1 MNLIPRNFYLDD
13 IFDDM
18 PMRNAGGMK
27 CDIYEKDGKYHIEMD
42 MPGFS
47 KEDIK
52 LETTDGY
59 VTIKAT
65 KEETSQ
71 EGGENKKYLRRERS
85 FGEYE
90 RSFYLGDFDTENID
104 ASFKDGV
111 LSVVVPKKDTTTD
124 KKRIE
129 IK

>member
-1 MNLIPRNFYLDD
+1 MNLMPRSFYLDD
-13 IFDDM
+13 MFDDM
-18 PMRNAGGMK
+18 PMKNSAMK
-27 CDIYEKDGKYHIEMD
+27 CDIYEKKGNYHIEMD
-42 MPGFS
+42 MPGFA

-59 VTIKAT
+59 VTIKASK
-65 KEETSQ
+65 KEVLE
-71 EGGENKKYLRRERS
+71 EGGENKNYLRRERS

-90 RSFYLGDFDTENID
+90 RSFYLGDFDADRID

-111 LSVVVPKKDTTTD
+111 LEVIVPKKEANDN
-124 KKRIE
+124 KKTIE

>member
-13 IFDDM
+13 FFDDM
-18 PMRNAGGMK
+18 PMKNASMMK
-27 CDIYEKDGKYHIEMD
+27 CDIYEKDGNYHIEMD

-47 KEDIK
+47 KQDIK
-52 LETTDGY
+52 IETNDGY

-65 KEETSQ
+65 KKEVLD
-71 EGGENKKYLRRERS
+71 EGDKNKNYLRRERS

-90 RSFYLGDFDTENID
+90 RSFYLGEFDVESVS
-104 ASFKDGV
+104 ASFENGV
-111 LSVVVPKKDTTTD
+111 LKVIVPKKEVKDN
-124 KKRIE
+124 KKMIE

>member
-1 MNLIPRNFYLDD
+1 MNLMPRSFYLDD
-13 IFDDM
+13 MFDDI
-18 PMRNAGGMK
+18 PMKNSTMK
-27 CDIYEKDGKYHIEMD
+27 CDIYEKKGNYHIDMD

-59 VTIKAT
+59 VTIKAIK
-65 KEETSQ
+65 KEVLE
-71 EGGENKKYLRRERS
+71 EGGENKNYLRR
-85 FGEYE
+85 EYE
-90 RSFYLGDFDTENID
+90 RSFYLGDFDADRIE

-111 LSVVVPKKDTTTD
+111 LEVIVPKKEASDN
-124 KKRIE
+124 KKTIE

>member
-13 IFDDM
+13 FFDDM
-18 PMRNAGGMK
+18 PAKNVGNMK
-27 CDIYEKDGKYHIEMD
+27 CDIYEKGGKYHIEMD

-47 KEDIK
+47 KDDIK

-65 KEETSQ
+65 KKEVLE
-71 EGGENKKYLRRERS
+71 EGGENKNYLRRERS

-90 RSFYLGDFDTENID
+90 RSFYLGDFDTESIE

-111 LSVVVPKKDTTTD
+111 LKVIVPKKEAQVN
-124 KKRIE
+124 KKTIE

>member
-13 IFDDM
+13 FFDEM
-18 PMRNAGGMK
+18 PVKSGNMMK

-52 LETTDGY
+52 LETNDGY

-65 KEETSQ
+65 KKEVLE
-71 EGGENKKYLRRERS
+71 EGGENKNYLRRERS

-90 RSFYLGDFDTENID
+90 RSFYLGEFDIENVD

-111 LSVVVPKKDTTTD
+111 LKVVVPKKEAINN
-124 KKRIE
+124 KKTIE

>member
-13 IFDDM
+13 VFD
-18 PMRNAGGMK
+18 NANVNIMK
-27 CDIYEKDGKYHIEMD
+27 SDIYEKGGVYHIEME

-52 LETTDGY
+52 IETKDGY

-65 KEETSQ
+65 KKEVLD
-71 EGGENKKYLRRERS
+71 EGDESKNYLRRERS

-90 RSFYLGDFDTENID
+90 RSFYLGDFDTDKVE
-104 ASFKDGV
+104 ASFKGGI
-111 LSVVVPKKDTTTD
+111 LEVVVPKKEEQDN
-124 KKRIE
+124 KKTIE